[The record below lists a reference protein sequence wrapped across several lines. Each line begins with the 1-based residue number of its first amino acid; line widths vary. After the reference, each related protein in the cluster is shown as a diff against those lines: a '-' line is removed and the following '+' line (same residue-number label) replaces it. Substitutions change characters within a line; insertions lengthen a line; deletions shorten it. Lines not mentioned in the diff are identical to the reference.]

1 MHLFNKGFEMFRAFL
16 YFKTVV
22 IFVGINSAARSR
34 RNIEAIALPSVNPG
48 ATDTGQ
54 VVKACAV

>member
-1 MHLFNKGFEMFRAFL
+1 MFRAFL
-16 YFKTVV
+16 YFETAV

-34 RNIEAIALPSVNPG
+34 RNIETIALPSINPG
-48 ATDTGQ
+48 GTDTGH